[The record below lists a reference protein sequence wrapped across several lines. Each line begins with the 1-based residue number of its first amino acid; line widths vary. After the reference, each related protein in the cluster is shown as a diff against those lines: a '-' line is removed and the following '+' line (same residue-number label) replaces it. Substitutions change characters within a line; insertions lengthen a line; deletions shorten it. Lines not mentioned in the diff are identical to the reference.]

1 MRFRRLVLSAVVLAT
16 AAGAVGCSSSG
27 AVVSTGT
34 PAPGSSTSAGSQVT
48 AVAGNSEPGT
58 MTVRSGGQVVCVIT
72 IKAGKGTCQVS
83 TAQFAAGNIKYTG
96 TYYGTAGSKPATATA
111 TLQLRKAPTTTRLSL
126 SAGSVKYGH
135 EQAER
140 LTVRVVPRFSG
151 VPAGTVI
158 VRAGSVVVCSI
169 NLVSSAGSC
178 TPAASK
184 LAAGSYQ
191 LVASYAGS
199 ANFTASASAKL
210 SLSVSK

>member
-16 AAGAVGCSSSG
+16 AAGAVGCSASG
-27 AVVSTGT
+27 SVVATGT
-34 PAPGSSTSAGSQVT
+34 QAPGTSTTAGSQAT
-48 AVAGNSEPGT
+48 GVAGTSAPGT

-72 IKAGKGTCQVS
+72 IKAGKGTCKVS
-83 TAQFAAGNIKYTG
+83 TAQLAAGKITYTG
-96 TYYGTAGSKPATATA
+96 TYGTAGSKPVTATT
-111 TLQLRKAPTTTRLSL
+111 TLQLGKAPTTTRLAL
-126 SAGSVKYGH
+126 SAGSVKYGN
-135 EQAER
+135 EQSER

-169 NLVSSAGSC
+169 SLVSSAGSC

-191 LVASYAGS
+191 LVASYVGS
-199 ANFTASASAKL
+199 ANFIASASAKL